1 MRSLPIVWQRLVNSK
16 GQTCDR
22 CAGTQVEI
30 QQAVGRLKQVLAPL
44 GIEPQLEIA
53 EVDEDT
59 FRQSPGESNRI
70 WIADRPMEDWLDASV
85 GSSQCCSV
93 CGESECR
100 TIEVRGATFEAIPK
114 RLIMQAALV
123 ASADLLNEADAPSA
137 EQAAPAPR

>member
-1 MRSLPIVWQRLVNSK
+1 MRSLPIVWQRLVNAK

-22 CAGTQVEI
+22 CAGTQDEVH
-30 QQAVGRLKQVLAPL
+30 QAVETLKQVLAPL

-70 WIADRPMEDWLDASV
+70 WLADKPMEHWLDASV
-85 GSSQCCSV
+85 GSSRCCSV

-100 TIEVRGATFEAIPK
+100 TIEVRGTTFEAIPK
-114 RLIMQAALV
+114 RLIIQAALV
-123 ASADLLNEADAPSA
+123 ASADLLNDAEDPSA
-137 EQAAPAPR
+137 EQAVPR